1 MQSQLLEWRPPP
13 FAACVAPCIS
23 RGSSWRRP
31 CGMYSRSDVFGQ
43 RPCHPSVDATCETPM
58 GAAGCMSGRGQKT
71 TYLVHSSSC
80 LMSIE
85 KMGRGTE
92 GQCTYTEGNDTELHI
107 SRVSLNGIEGSPK
120 EWSRQGD
127 WNFELS
133 ALHGHPGERL
143 WW

>member
-1 MQSQLLEWRPPP
+1 
-13 FAACVAPCIS
+13 
-23 RGSSWRRP
+23 
-31 CGMYSRSDVFGQ
+31 
-43 RPCHPSVDATCETPM
+43 
-58 GAAGCMSGRGQKT
+58 MSGRGQKT